1 MVQGLILTAEMADDD
16 IARVIEAGRQLGAE
30 VIRTPVHDHAQFLA
44 ALDAFPKA
52 SFILADF
59 LPDVTEGADSG
70 VSYAFSRVVGDEPL
84 PPEVREA
91 ALRRVA
97 GLRWIQLGAVGVN
110 QEAASFVWRE
120 TPSIAITTASGL
132 PSVSMA
138 QYVIGA
144 ILDHAHGF
152 SRLATYRAARDWS
165 VRRQFRSQVL
175 VGKTLGLLG
184 YGGVGSRAARIAHA
198 LGMRVI
204 AVRRSADA
212 PEGAPP
218 RYRIPPIERI
228 DSGDEP
234 AEIWGTEAL
243 DRLLAQSDYFACSV
257 PLTAATRGLIGAR
270 ELALLPPG
278 AFVINVS
285 RGAIFDQSAL
295 IEALRS
301 GRLSGAALDVFDP
314 EPLPADSPLWDLP
327 NVVLTPHSSGTH
339 DHVSDFTADLFIAN
353 MERFLAGQPL
363 LNVADRT
370 LGY

>member
-1 MVQGLILTAEMADDD
+1 MVHGLILSPEIEPDDV
-16 IARVIEAGRQLGAE
+16 ARVIEAGRRLG
-30 VIRTPVHDHAQFLA
+30 VVVVHRPVEDHAAFLA
-44 ALDAFPKA
+44 ALDEFPQA
-52 SFILADF
+52 SFMLADF
-59 LPDVTEGADSG
+59 LPDATADADSG
-70 VSYAFSRVVGDEPL
+70 VSYAFSRVAVDEPL
-84 PPEVREA
+84 PPEVREMA
-91 ALRRVA
+91 MRRVA
-97 GLRWIQLGAVGVN
+97 AVRWIQLAAVGVN

-120 TPSIAITTASGL
+120 TPGIVVTTASGL

-165 VRRQFRSQVL
+165 VRRQFQSEVL
-175 VGKTLGLLG
+175 VGRTLGLLG
-184 YGGVGSRAARIAHA
+184 YGGVGARAARIAHA

-204 AVRRSADA
+204 AVRRSAED
-212 PEGAPP
+212 PGSAPP
-218 RYRIPPIERI
+218 RFGIPGLAGI
-228 DSGDEP
+228 DTGDGP
-234 AEIWGTEAL
+234 AEIWGI
-243 DRLLAQSDYFACSV
+243 DRLDDLLARSDYFAVAV
-257 PLTAATRGLIGAR
+257 PLTAATRGRIGAR
-270 ELALLPPG
+270 ELALLPRG

-285 RGAIFDQSAL
+285 RGPIFDQAAL

-301 GRLSGAALDVFDP
+301 GGLGGAALDVFDP
-314 EPLPADSPLWDLP
+314 EPLPPDSPLWDLP

-363 LNVADRT
+363 FNVADRA